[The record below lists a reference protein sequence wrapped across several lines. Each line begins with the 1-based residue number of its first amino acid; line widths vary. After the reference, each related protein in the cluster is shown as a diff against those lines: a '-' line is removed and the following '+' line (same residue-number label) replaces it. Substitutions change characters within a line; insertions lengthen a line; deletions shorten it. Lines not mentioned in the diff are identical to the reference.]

1 MFNSKHK
8 KYDQKSNSI
17 SIRSINILTPPGA
30 TGPSGTA
37 NGTISYTTPSAFGVS
52 GGSSNQASGY
62 GISGSGGAG
71 GAYTTSSITTSTGIY
86 GASSRTVFD
95 SDVIIRR
102 EGQPDIAIGQTL
114 DSIAKRLAILE
125 PDFDKMSKFPAL
137 KEAYDNYKMIEALVT
152 GMDDDEQ
159 SS

>member
-1 MFNSKHK
+1 MASSKNS

-17 SIRSINILTPPGA
+17 SIRSINIHTPSGA
-30 TGPSGTA
+30 TGPIGNYSHTKPNTFVGGGGGGGVSYISQNAIYTTSA
-37 NGTISYTTPSAFGVS
+37 SGTISTGW
-52 GGSSNQASGY
+52 GQA
-62 GISGSGGAG
+62 AN
-71 GAYTTSSITTSTGIY
+71 
-86 GASSRTVFD
+86 TVFN

-114 DSIAKRLAILE
+114 DSIAKRLAILS

-137 KEAYDNYKMIEALVT
+137 KEAYDNYNMIEALVT

-159 SS
+159 LS